1 MNVYSEKIKI
11 HDKLFTRFSSK
22 YQEIFV
28 HNSLN
33 AVDLIRTKFEKNFEI
48 FEIVGQ
54 KLF

>member
-1 MNVYSEKIKI
+1 MYVYSEEIKI

-22 YQEIFV
+22 YQKIFFG
-28 HNSLN
+28 NSFN
-33 AVDLIRTKFEKNFEI
+33 AMDLIRTKFEKNFEI